1 MSININL
8 ADFKAN
14 QILLSTN
21 IRSTPII
28 QIQSMNLKL
37 NMKDINK
44 ILIKAHFKYKF
55 KKIDAKKQHIFVKTC
70 LFEAVG
76 SLSVMPSL
84 LPHVL

>member
-55 KKIDAKKQHIFVKTC
+55 
-70 LFEAVG
+70 
-76 SLSVMPSL
+76 
-84 LPHVL
+84 